1 MDDKKFIY
9 SNYAQIVNNP
19 YDFQFS
25 FSTKGFVGDKVMDV
39 DEPFVVAMSPAHA
52 KVFYK
57 ILEKQIHDY
66 EAVFG
71 EINTP
76 AVQSPK
82 NKIES

>member
-1 MDDKKFIY
+1 MDDKKFMY

-25 FSTKGFVGDKVMDV
+25 FSTKGFAGDKVMDV
-39 DEPFVVAMSPAHA
+39 DEPLIVAMSPAHA

-66 EAVFG
+66 EKAFG
-71 EINTP
+71 EIN
-76 AVQSPK
+76 VQMVQPPK
-82 NKIES
+82 NKMES